1 MRFLTIFILLISLLN
16 AKDRDFYYSF
26 IDSNGKQIP
35 TKTKETIINTLNQLD
50 EVKAIA
56 LDGKLHEAFEKLK
69 IIKDNNKVSLLN
81 SDILI
86 LYSELVIKTNSKQHI
101 NSASN
106 ELEVAINSSLID
118 QEDLLKAYL
127 ILIDLKLNINKV
139 EDARYYA
146 QTVVDIFD
154 DEEAKAKGKISL
166 AKIFK
171 YQKDYKKASKVI
183 FEVLSDTKDKNIASI
198 AANELFDIYL
208 LEGRKEEAS
217 ELMRQLLA
225 TNPSF
230 YSSDY
235 IVANQR
241 VDLLLKLDM
250 TNFAI
255 DILKN
260 LIITSKKDDILE
272 QTKYKLAN
280 LYMSLYDKTDTYLK
294 LAKILYKDI
303 IDNYPKSV
311 NFDNSSMFYD
321 EIKMRQ
327 KAILPNEVADKYP
340 DNEAMQNKALLQE
353 LINNNFNK
361 KYEDVI
367 KMKKIYQDIPKD
379 VLKRFGYENVDELLD
394 ISHLGLIKEYL
405 KEKDCIKLS
414 VILKDLKTDI
424 FKDVIDDDSLKDEF
438 INCIREVPSIENYKQ
453 FKNIFKD
460 TKDLD
465 VYLILEAM
473 ALDVEEID
481 DALFYS
487 SKIEKSKDKEMLKEE
502 FLYKYQILKIDN
514 NTGKLDRFFKN
525 SLENNDLIEA
535 NIEKPIIIDFYYDL
549 YLYLIKE
556 GKEEEA
562 FKILNSLNNKQ
573 NEFKAFVYSPFVE
586 SELSRLLKKQNN
598 FQDAV
603 NYLVLA
609 LEHAKNIKPEDEV
622 KLYYDILTLYDNLGQ
637 KEQKEIYLQKCKNV
651 KIEENFYK
659 NMCNGINP

>member
-81 SDILI
+81 ADILI

-101 NSASN
+101 NSTSN

-208 LEGRKEEAS
+208 LEGRKEEAN
-217 ELMRQLLA
+217 ELMRQILA

-280 LYMSLYDKTDTYLK
+280 LYMKLYDKTDTYLK

-379 VLKRFGYENVDELLD
+379 VLKRFGYENIDELLD

-481 DALFYS
+481 DALYYS

-514 NTGKLDRFFKN
+514 NSGNLDRFFKN
-525 SLENNDLIEA
+525 SLENSYLIEA
-535 NIEKPIIIDFYYDL
+535 NLEKPIIIDFYYDL

-562 FKILNSLNNKQ
+562 FKILNALNNKQ

>member
-81 SDILI
+81 ADILI

-101 NSASN
+101 NSTSN

-280 LYMSLYDKTDTYLK
+280 LYMKLYDKTDTYLK

-514 NTGKLDRFFKN
+514 NSGNLDRFFKN
-525 SLENNDLIEA
+525 SLENSYLIEA
-535 NIEKPIIIDFYYDL
+535 NLEKPIIIDFYYDL

-603 NYLVLA
+603 NYLIQA
-609 LEHAKNIKPEDEV
+609 LQHAKNIKPDVEV

>member
-81 SDILI
+81 ADILI

-280 LYMSLYDKTDTYLK
+280 LYMKLYDKTDTYLK

-465 VYLILEAM
+465 IYLILEAM

-481 DALFYS
+481 DALYYS

-609 LEHAKNIKPEDEV
+609 LEHAKNIKPDDEV

>member
-81 SDILI
+81 ADILI

-101 NSASN
+101 NSTSN

-208 LEGRKEEAS
+208 LEGRKEEAC

-241 VDLLLKLDM
+241 VDLFLKLDM

-280 LYMSLYDKTDTYLK
+280 LYMKLYDKTDTYLK

-303 IDNYPKSV
+303 IDNYPKSE
-311 NFDNSSMFYD
+311 NFDNASMFYD

-327 KAILPNEVADKYP
+327 KAILPNVVADKYP
-340 DNEAMQNKALLQE
+340 ENETMQNKALLQE

-367 KMKKIYQDIPKD
+367 KMKKVYKDIPKD
-379 VLKRFGYENVDELLD
+379 VLKRFGYENVDEILD
-394 ISHLGLIKEYL
+394 MSHLGLIKEYL
-405 KEKDCIKLS
+405 KEEDCIKLS
-414 VILKDLKTDI
+414 YILKDLKTDI
-424 FKDVIDDDSLKDEF
+424 FKDIVNDDSLKQQF
-438 INCIREVPSIENYKQ
+438 ISCMREVPSIENYKQ
-453 FKNIFKD
+453 IKDIFKD

-465 VYLILEAM
+465 IYLILEAM

-481 DALFYS
+481 DALYYS
-487 SKIEKSKDKEMLKEE
+487 SKIEKSKDKEILKEE

-514 NTGKLDRFFKN
+514 NTGKLDKFFKN

-598 FQDAV
+598 FQGAV

-622 KLYYDILTLYDNLGQ
+622 KLYYDILTLYDSLGQ
-637 KEQKEIYLQKCKNV
+637 KEQKEIYLQKCKNIN
-651 KIEENFYK
+651 IEDNFYK
-659 NMCNGINP
+659 NMCNGMNP

>member
-81 SDILI
+81 ADILI

-101 NSASN
+101 NSTSN

-280 LYMSLYDKTDTYLK
+280 LYMKLYDKTDTYLK

-394 ISHLGLIKEYL
+394 MSHLGLIKEYL

-514 NTGKLDRFFKN
+514 NSGKLDRFFKN

-603 NYLVLA
+603 NYLIQA
-609 LEHAKNIKPEDEV
+609 LQHAKNIKPDVEV

>member
-81 SDILI
+81 ADILI

-101 NSASN
+101 NSTSN

-280 LYMSLYDKTDTYLK
+280 LYMKLYDKTDTYLK

-394 ISHLGLIKEYL
+394 MSHLGLIKEYL
-405 KEKDCIKLS
+405 KEEDCIKLS
-414 VILKDLKTDI
+414 YILKDLKTDI
-424 FKDVIDDDSLKDEF
+424 FKDIVNDDNLKQEF
-438 INCIREVPSIENYKQ
+438 ISCMREVPSIENYKQ
-453 FKNIFKD
+453 IKDIFKD
-460 TKDLD
+460 TKELD
-465 VYLILEAM
+465 IYLILEAM

-481 DALFYS
+481 DALYYS
-487 SKIEKSKDKEMLKEE
+487 SKIEKSKDKEILKEE

-514 NTGKLDRFFKN
+514 NTGKLDKFFKN

-637 KEQKEIYLQKCKNV
+637 KEQKEIYLQKCKNIN
-651 KIEENFYK
+651 IEDNFYK
-659 NMCNGINP
+659 NMCNGMNP

>member
-81 SDILI
+81 ADILI

-101 NSASN
+101 NSTSN

-280 LYMSLYDKTDTYLK
+280 LYMKLYDKTDTYLK

-514 NTGKLDRFFKN
+514 NTGKLDKFFKN

-556 GKEEEA
+556 GKEEDA

-609 LEHAKNIKPEDEV
+609 LEHAKNIKPEVEV

>member
-1 MRFLTIFILLISLLN
+1 MRFLTIFILLVSLLN

-208 LEGRKEEAS
+208 LEGRKEEAN
-217 ELMRQLLA
+217 ELMRQILA

-280 LYMSLYDKTDTYLK
+280 LYMKLYDKTDTYLK

-394 ISHLGLIKEYL
+394 MSHLGLIKEYL
-405 KEKDCIKLS
+405 KEEDCIKLS
-414 VILKDLKTDI
+414 YILKDLKTDI
-424 FKDVIDDDSLKDEF
+424 FKDIVNDDNLKQQF
-438 INCIREVPSIENYKQ
+438 ISCMREVPSIENYKQ
-453 FKNIFKD
+453 IKDIFKD

-465 VYLILEAM
+465 IYLILEAM

-481 DALFYS
+481 DALYYS
-487 SKIEKSKDKEMLKEE
+487 SKIEKSKDKEILKEE

-514 NTGKLDRFFKN
+514 NTGKLDKFFKN

-562 FKILNSLNNKQ
+562 FKVLNSLNNKQ

-622 KLYYDILTLYDNLGQ
+622 KLYYDILTLYDSLGQ
-637 KEQKEIYLQKCKNV
+637 KEQKEIYLQKCKNIN
-651 KIEENFYK
+651 IEDNFYK
-659 NMCNGINP
+659 NMCNGMNP

>member
-1 MRFLTIFILLISLLN
+1 MRFLTIFILLVSLLN

-241 VDLLLKLDM
+241 VDLFLKLDM

-280 LYMSLYDKTDTYLK
+280 LYMKLYDKTDTYLK

-481 DALFYS
+481 DALYYS
-487 SKIEKSKDKEMLKEE
+487 SKIEKSKDKEILKEE

-514 NTGKLDRFFKN
+514 NTGKLDKFFKN

-598 FQDAV
+598 FQGAV

-637 KEQKEIYLQKCKNV
+637 KEQKEIYLQKCKNIN
-651 KIEENFYK
+651 IEDNFYK
-659 NMCNGINP
+659 NMCNGMNP

>member
-81 SDILI
+81 ADILI

-101 NSASN
+101 NSTSN

-208 LEGRKEEAS
+208 LEGRKEEAN
-217 ELMRQLLA
+217 ELMRQILA

-241 VDLLLKLDM
+241 VDLFLKLDM

-280 LYMSLYDKTDTYLK
+280 LYMKLYDKTDTYLK

-394 ISHLGLIKEYL
+394 MSHLGLIKEYL
-405 KEKDCIKLS
+405 KEEDCIKLS
-414 VILKDLKTDI
+414 YILKDLKTDI
-424 FKDVIDDDSLKDEF
+424 FKDIVNDDSLKQQF
-438 INCIREVPSIENYKQ
+438 ISCMREVPSIENYKQ
-453 FKNIFKD
+453 IKDIFKD

-465 VYLILEAM
+465 IYLILEAM

-481 DALFYS
+481 DALYYS

-622 KLYYDILTLYDNLGQ
+622 KLYYDILTLYDSLGQ
-637 KEQKEIYLQKCKNV
+637 KEQKEIYLQKCKNIN
-651 KIEENFYK
+651 IEDNFYK
-659 NMCNGINP
+659 NMCNGMNP

>member
-81 SDILI
+81 ADILI

-101 NSASN
+101 NSTSN

-208 LEGRKEEAS
+208 LEGRKEEAN
-217 ELMRQLLA
+217 ELMRQILA

-280 LYMSLYDKTDTYLK
+280 LYMKLYDKTDTYLK

-394 ISHLGLIKEYL
+394 MSHLGLIKEYL
-405 KEKDCIKLS
+405 KEEDCIKLS
-414 VILKDLKTDI
+414 YILKDLKTDI
-424 FKDVIDDDSLKDEF
+424 FKDIVNDDSLKQQF
-438 INCIREVPSIENYKQ
+438 ISCMREVPSIENYKQ
-453 FKNIFKD
+453 IKDIFKD

-465 VYLILEAM
+465 IYLILEAM

-481 DALFYS
+481 DALYYS
-487 SKIEKSKDKEMLKEE
+487 SKIEKSKDKEILKEE

-609 LEHAKNIKPEDEV
+609 
-622 KLYYDILTLYDNLGQ
+622 
-637 KEQKEIYLQKCKNV
+637 
-651 KIEENFYK
+651 
-659 NMCNGINP
+659 

>member
-81 SDILI
+81 ADILI

-101 NSASN
+101 NSTSN

-208 LEGRKEEAS
+208 LEGRKEEAN
-217 ELMRQLLA
+217 ELMRQILA

-280 LYMSLYDKTDTYLK
+280 LYMKLYDKTDTYLK

-424 FKDVIDDDSLKDEF
+424 FKDIVDDDSLKQEF
-438 INCIREVPSIENYKQ
+438 ISCMREVPSIENYKQ

-514 NTGKLDRFFKN
+514 NSGKLDRFFKN

-622 KLYYDILTLYDNLGQ
+622 KLYYDILTLYDNLEQ

>member
-35 TKTKETIINTLNQLD
+35 TKTRETIINTLNQLD

-81 SDILI
+81 ADILI

-101 NSASN
+101 NSTSN

-208 LEGRKEEAS
+208 LEGRKEEAN
-217 ELMRQLLA
+217 ELMRQILA

-280 LYMSLYDKTDTYLK
+280 LYMKLYDKTDTYLK

-394 ISHLGLIKEYL
+394 MSHLGLIKEYL
-405 KEKDCIKLS
+405 KEEDCIKLS
-414 VILKDLKTDI
+414 YILKDLKTDI
-424 FKDVIDDDSLKDEF
+424 FKDIVNDDSLKQE
-438 INCIREVPSIENYKQ
+438 CISCMREVPSIENYKQ
-453 FKNIFKD
+453 IKDIFKD

-465 VYLILEAM
+465 IYLILEAM

-481 DALFYS
+481 DALYYS
-487 SKIEKSKDKEMLKEE
+487 SKIEKSKDKEILKEE

-514 NTGKLDRFFKN
+514 NTGKLDKFFKN

-637 KEQKEIYLQKCKNV
+637 KEQKEIYLQKCKNIN
-651 KIEENFYK
+651 IEDNFYK
-659 NMCNGINP
+659 NMCNGMNP

>member
-81 SDILI
+81 ADILI

-101 NSASN
+101 NSTSN

-280 LYMSLYDKTDTYLK
+280 LYMKLYDKTDTYLK

-379 VLKRFGYENVDELLD
+379 VLKRFGYENIDELLD

-414 VILKDLKTDI
+414 VILKDLKTDM

-609 LEHAKNIKPEDEV
+609 LEHAKNIKPDVEV

-659 NMCNGINP
+659 NMCNGMNP

>member
-81 SDILI
+81 ADILI

-101 NSASN
+101 NSTSN

-183 FEVLSDTKDKNIASI
+183 FEILSDTKDKNIASI

-280 LYMSLYDKTDTYLK
+280 LYMKLYDKTDTYLK

-394 ISHLGLIKEYL
+394 MSHLGLIKEYL
-405 KEKDCIKLS
+405 KEEDCIKLS
-414 VILKDLKTDI
+414 YILKDLKTDI
-424 FKDVIDDDSLKDEF
+424 FKDIVNDDSLKQQF
-438 INCIREVPSIENYKQ
+438 ISCMREVPSIENYKQ
-453 FKNIFKD
+453 IKDIFKD

-465 VYLILEAM
+465 IYLILEAM

-481 DALFYS
+481 DALYYS
-487 SKIEKSKDKEMLKEE
+487 SKIEKSKDKEILKEE

-514 NTGKLDRFFKN
+514 NTGKLDKFFKN

-603 NYLVLA
+603 NYLIQA
-609 LEHAKNIKPEDEV
+609 LQHAKNIKPDVEV
-622 KLYYDILTLYDNLGQ
+622 KLYYDILTLYDNLEQ

>member
-81 SDILI
+81 ADILI

-101 NSASN
+101 NSTSN

-241 VDLLLKLDM
+241 VDLFLKLDM

-280 LYMSLYDKTDTYLK
+280 LYMKLYDKTDTYLK

-502 FLYKYQILKIDN
+502 FLYK
-514 NTGKLDRFFKN
+514 
-525 SLENNDLIEA
+525 
-535 NIEKPIIIDFYYDL
+535 
-549 YLYLIKE
+549 
-556 GKEEEA
+556 
-562 FKILNSLNNKQ
+562 
-573 NEFKAFVYSPFVE
+573 
-586 SELSRLLKKQNN
+586 
-598 FQDAV
+598 
-603 NYLVLA
+603 
-609 LEHAKNIKPEDEV
+609 
-622 KLYYDILTLYDNLGQ
+622 
-637 KEQKEIYLQKCKNV
+637 
-651 KIEENFYK
+651 
-659 NMCNGINP
+659 

>member
-81 SDILI
+81 ADILI

-101 NSASN
+101 NSTSN

-280 LYMSLYDKTDTYLK
+280 LYMKLYDKTDTYLK

-514 NTGKLDRFFKN
+514 NSGNLDRFFKN
-525 SLENNDLIEA
+525 SLENSYLIEA
-535 NIEKPIIIDFYYDL
+535 NLKKPIIIDFYYDF

-562 FKILNSLNNKQ
+562 FKILNALNNKQ

-603 NYLVLA
+603 NHLVLA
-609 LEHAKNIKPEDEV
+609 LQNAKNIKPDVEV

>member
-81 SDILI
+81 ADILI

-101 NSASN
+101 NSTSN

-280 LYMSLYDKTDTYLK
+280 LYMKLYDKTDTYLK

-562 FKILNSLNNKQ
+562 FKILNALNNKQ

-603 NYLVLA
+603 NYLIQA
-609 LEHAKNIKPEDEV
+609 LQHAKNIKPDVEV

>member
-16 AKDRDFYYSF
+16 AEDRDFYYSF

-81 SDILI
+81 ADILI

-101 NSASN
+101 NSTSN

-208 LEGRKEEAS
+208 LEGRKEEAN
-217 ELMRQLLA
+217 ELMRQILA

-280 LYMSLYDKTDTYLK
+280 LYMKLYDKTDTYLK

-514 NTGKLDRFFKN
+514 NSGNLDRFFKN
-525 SLENNDLIEA
+525 SLENNDLFEA

-603 NYLVLA
+603 NHLVLA
-609 LEHAKNIKPEDEV
+609 LQNAKNIKPDVEV

>member
-81 SDILI
+81 ADILI

-101 NSASN
+101 NSTSN

-280 LYMSLYDKTDTYLK
+280 LYMKLYDKTDTYLK

-514 NTGKLDRFFKN
+514 NSGKLDRFFKN

-622 KLYYDILTLYDNLGQ
+622 KLYYDILTLYDSLGQ

-651 KIEENFYK
+651 NIEDNFYK

>member
-81 SDILI
+81 ADILI

-101 NSASN
+101 NSTSN

-280 LYMSLYDKTDTYLK
+280 LYMKLYDKTDTYLK

-514 NTGKLDRFFKN
+514 NTGKLDKFFKN

-609 LEHAKNIKPEDEV
+609 LDHAKNIKPEDEV

-637 KEQKEIYLQKCKNV
+637 KEQKEIYLQKCKNIN
-651 KIEENFYK
+651 IEDNFYK
-659 NMCNGINP
+659 NMCNGMNP

>member
-81 SDILI
+81 ADILI

-101 NSASN
+101 NSTSN

-280 LYMSLYDKTDTYLK
+280 LYMKLYDKTDTYLK

-514 NTGKLDRFFKN
+514 NSGKLDRFFKN

-535 NIEKPIIIDFYYDL
+535 NLEKPIIIDFYYDL

>member
-101 NSASN
+101 NSTSN

-208 LEGRKEEAS
+208 LEGRKEEAN
-217 ELMRQLLA
+217 ELMRQILA

-280 LYMSLYDKTDTYLK
+280 LYMKLYDKTDTYLK

-562 FKILNSLNNKQ
+562 FKILNALNNKQ

-609 LEHAKNIKPEDEV
+609 LEHAKNIKPEVEV

>member
-81 SDILI
+81 ADILI

-101 NSASN
+101 NSTSN

-208 LEGRKEEAS
+208 LEGRKEEAN
-217 ELMRQLLA
+217 ELMRQILA

-280 LYMSLYDKTDTYLK
+280 LYMKLYDKTDTYLK

-481 DALFYS
+481 DALYYS

-622 KLYYDILTLYDNLGQ
+622 KLYYDILTLYDSLGQ
-637 KEQKEIYLQKCKNV
+637 KEQKEIYLQKCKNIN
-651 KIEENFYK
+651 IEDNFYK
-659 NMCNGINP
+659 NMCNGMNP

>member
-1 MRFLTIFILLISLLN
+1 MRFLTIFILLVSLLN

-154 DEEAKAKGKISL
+154 DEEAKSRGKISL

-171 YQKDYKKASKVI
+171 YQKDYKKASKTI
-183 FEVLSDTKDKNIASI
+183 FEVLNSTEDKNIASI

-208 LEGRKEEAS
+208 LEGKKDEAS
-217 ELMRQLLA
+217 ELMRQILL

-250 TNFAI
+250 KTFAI

-260 LIITSKKDDILE
+260 LILTSKKDDVLE

-280 LYMSLYDKTDTYLK
+280 LYMSLYDKTDTYLN

-303 IDNYPKSV
+303 IDNYPKSE
-311 NFDNSSMFYD
+311 NFDNASMFYD

-327 KAILPNEVADKYP
+327 KAILPNVVADKYP
-340 DNEAMQNKALLQE
+340 ENETMQNKALLQE

-367 KMKKIYQDIPKD
+367 KMKKVYKDIPKD

-394 ISHLGLIKEYL
+394 MSHLGLIKEYL
-405 KEKDCIKLS
+405 KEEDCIKLS
-414 VILKDLKTDI
+414 YILKDLKTDI
-424 FKDVIDDDSLKDEF
+424 FKDIVNDDNLKQEF
-438 INCIREVPSIENYKQ
+438 ISCMREVPSIENYKQ
-453 FKNIFKD
+453 IKDIFKD

-465 VYLILEAM
+465 IYLILEAM

-481 DALFYS
+481 DALYYS
-487 SKIEKSKDKEMLKEE
+487 SKIEKSKDKEILKEE

-514 NTGKLDRFFKN
+514 NTAKLDKFFKN

-637 KEQKEIYLQKCKNV
+637 KEQKEIYLQKCKNIN
-651 KIEENFYK
+651 IEDNFYK
-659 NMCNGINP
+659 NMCNGMNP

>member
-81 SDILI
+81 ADILI

-101 NSASN
+101 NSTSN

-208 LEGRKEEAS
+208 LEGRKEEAN
-217 ELMRQLLA
+217 ELMRQILA

-280 LYMSLYDKTDTYLK
+280 LYMKLYDKTDTYLK

-367 KMKKIYQDIPKD
+367 KMKKVYKDIPKD

-394 ISHLGLIKEYL
+394 MSHLGLIKEYL
-405 KEKDCIKLS
+405 KEEDCIKLS
-414 VILKDLKTDI
+414 YILKDLKTDI
-424 FKDVIDDDSLKDEF
+424 FKDIVNDDSLKQQF
-438 INCIREVPSIENYKQ
+438 ISCMREVPSIENYKQ

-609 LEHAKNIKPEDEV
+609 LEHAKNIKPDVEV

>member
-81 SDILI
+81 ADILI

-101 NSASN
+101 NSTSN

-280 LYMSLYDKTDTYLK
+280 LYMKLYDKTDTYLK

-405 KEKDCIKLS
+405 KEEDCIKLS
-414 VILKDLKTDI
+414 YILKDLKTDI
-424 FKDVIDDDSLKDEF
+424 FKDIVNDDSLKQEF
-438 INCIREVPSIENYKQ
+438 ISCMREVPSIENYKQ
-453 FKNIFKD
+453 IKDIFKD

-465 VYLILEAM
+465 IYLILEAM

-481 DALFYS
+481 DALYYS
-487 SKIEKSKDKEMLKEE
+487 SKIEKSKDKEILKEE

-637 KEQKEIYLQKCKNV
+637 KEQKEIYLQKCKNIN
-651 KIEENFYK
+651 IEDNFYK
-659 NMCNGINP
+659 NMCNGMNP

>member
-81 SDILI
+81 ADILI

-101 NSASN
+101 NSTSN

-208 LEGRKEEAS
+208 LEGRKEEAN
-217 ELMRQLLA
+217 ELMRQILA

-250 TNFAI
+250 KTFAI

-280 LYMSLYDKTDTYLK
+280 LYMKLYDKTDTYLK

-394 ISHLGLIKEYL
+394 MSHLGLIKEYL
-405 KEKDCIKLS
+405 KEEDCIKLS
-414 VILKDLKTDI
+414 YILKDLKTDI
-424 FKDVIDDDSLKDEF
+424 FKDIVNDDSLKQQF
-438 INCIREVPSIENYKQ
+438 ISCMREVPSIENYKQ
-453 FKNIFKD
+453 IKDIFKD

-465 VYLILEAM
+465 IYLILEAM

-481 DALFYS
+481 DALYYS

>member
-81 SDILI
+81 ADILI

-101 NSASN
+101 NSTSN

-208 LEGRKEEAS
+208 LEGRKEEAN
-217 ELMRQLLA
+217 ELMRQILA

-250 TNFAI
+250 TNFAM

-280 LYMSLYDKTDTYLK
+280 LYMKLYDKTDTYLK

-394 ISHLGLIKEYL
+394 MSHLGLIKEYL
-405 KEKDCIKLS
+405 KEEDCIKLS
-414 VILKDLKTDI
+414 YILKDLKTDI

-453 FKNIFKD
+453 IKDIFKD

-465 VYLILEAM
+465 IYLILEAM

-481 DALFYS
+481 DALYYS
-487 SKIEKSKDKEMLKEE
+487 LKIEKSKDKEILKEE

-514 NTGKLDRFFKN
+514 NSGNLDRFFKN
-525 SLENNDLIEA
+525 SLENSYLIEA
-535 NIEKPIIIDFYYDL
+535 NLEKPIIIDFYYDL

-562 FKILNSLNNKQ
+562 FKILNALNNKQ

-603 NYLVLA
+603 NYLIQA
-609 LEHAKNIKPEDEV
+609 LQHAKNIKPDVEV

>member
-81 SDILI
+81 ADILI

-101 NSASN
+101 NSTSN

-280 LYMSLYDKTDTYLK
+280 LYMKLYDKTDTYLK

-394 ISHLGLIKEYL
+394 MSHLGLIKEYL
-405 KEKDCIKLS
+405 KEEDCIKLS
-414 VILKDLKTDI
+414 YILKDLKTDI
-424 FKDVIDDDSLKDEF
+424 FKDIVNDDSLKQQF
-438 INCIREVPSIENYKQ
+438 ISCMREVPSIENYKQ
-453 FKNIFKD
+453 IKDIFKD

-465 VYLILEAM
+465 IYLILEAM

-481 DALFYS
+481 DALYYS

-514 NTGKLDRFFKN
+514 NSGKLDRFFKN

-603 NYLVLA
+603 NYLIQA
-609 LEHAKNIKPEDEV
+609 LQHAKNIKPDVEV

>member
-81 SDILI
+81 ADILI

-101 NSASN
+101 NSTSN

-208 LEGRKEEAS
+208 LEGRKEEAN
-217 ELMRQLLA
+217 ELMRQILA

-280 LYMSLYDKTDTYLK
+280 LYMKLYDKTDTYLK

-379 VLKRFGYENVDELLD
+379 VLKRFGYENIDELLD

-481 DALFYS
+481 DALYYS
-487 SKIEKSKDKEMLKEE
+487 SKIEKSKDKEILKEE

-514 NTGKLDRFFKN
+514 NTGKLDKFFKN

-603 NYLVLA
+603 NYLIQA
-609 LEHAKNIKPEDEV
+609 LQHAKNIKPDVEV

>member
-81 SDILI
+81 ADILI

-101 NSASN
+101 NIASN

-280 LYMSLYDKTDTYLK
+280 LYMKLYDKTDTYLK

-327 KAILPNEVADKYP
+327 KAILPNVVADKYP
-340 DNEAMQNKALLQE
+340 ENETMQNKALLQE

-514 NTGKLDRFFKN
+514 NSGNLDRFFKN
-525 SLENNDLIEA
+525 SLENSYLIEA
-535 NIEKPIIIDFYYDL
+535 NLEKPIIIDFYYDL

-609 LEHAKNIKPEDEV
+609 LQNAKNIKPDVEV

>member
-280 LYMSLYDKTDTYLK
+280 LYMKLYDKTDTYLK

-303 IDNYPKSV
+303 IDNYPKSE
-311 NFDNSSMFYD
+311 NFDNASMFYD

-405 KEKDCIKLS
+405 KEEDCIKLS
-414 VILKDLKTDI
+414 YILKDLKTDI
-424 FKDVIDDDSLKDEF
+424 FKDIVNDDSLKQQF
-438 INCIREVPSIENYKQ
+438 ISCMREVPSIENYKQ
-453 FKNIFKD
+453 IKDIFKD

-465 VYLILEAM
+465 IYLILEAM

-514 NTGKLDRFFKN
+514 NSGKLDRFFKN

-562 FKILNSLNNKQ
+562 FKILNALNNKQ

-603 NYLVLA
+603 NYLIQA
-609 LEHAKNIKPEDEV
+609 LQHAKNIKPDVEV

>member
-81 SDILI
+81 ADILI

-101 NSASN
+101 NSTSN

-208 LEGRKEEAS
+208 LEGRKEEAN
-217 ELMRQLLA
+217 ELMRQILA

-280 LYMSLYDKTDTYLK
+280 LYMKLYDKTDTYLK

-487 SKIEKSKDKEMLKEE
+487 SKIEKSKDKEILKEE

-637 KEQKEIYLQKCKNV
+637 KEQKEIYLQKCKNIN
-651 KIEENFYK
+651 IEDNFYK
-659 NMCNGINP
+659 NMCNGMNP

>member
-81 SDILI
+81 ADILI

-101 NSASN
+101 NSTSN

-183 FEVLSDTKDKNIASI
+183 FEILSDTKDKNIASI

-280 LYMSLYDKTDTYLK
+280 LYMKLYDKTDTYLK

-394 ISHLGLIKEYL
+394 MSHLGLIKEYL
-405 KEKDCIKLS
+405 KEEDCIKLS
-414 VILKDLKTDI
+414 YILKDLKTDI
-424 FKDVIDDDSLKDEF
+424 FKDIVNDDSLKQQF
-438 INCIREVPSIENYKQ
+438 ISCMREVPSIENYKQ
-453 FKNIFKD
+453 IKDIFKD

-465 VYLILEAM
+465 IYLILEAM

-514 NTGKLDRFFKN
+514 NSGKLDRFFKN

-598 FQDAV
+598 FQGAV

-622 KLYYDILTLYDNLGQ
+622 KLYYDILTLYDSLGQ
-637 KEQKEIYLQKCKNV
+637 KEQKEIYLQKCKNIN
-651 KIEENFYK
+651 IEDNFYK
-659 NMCNGINP
+659 NMCNGMNP

>member
-81 SDILI
+81 ADILI

-101 NSASN
+101 NSTSN

-280 LYMSLYDKTDTYLK
+280 LYMKLYDKTDTYLK

-514 NTGKLDRFFKN
+514 NSGNLDRFFKN
-525 SLENNDLIEA
+525 SLENSYLIEA
-535 NIEKPIIIDFYYDL
+535 NLEKPIIIDFYYDL

-562 FKILNSLNNKQ
+562 FKILNALNNKQ

-603 NYLVLA
+603 NYLIQA
-609 LEHAKNIKPEDEV
+609 LQHAKNIKPDVEV

>member
-81 SDILI
+81 ADILI

-101 NSASN
+101 NSTSN

-208 LEGRKEEAS
+208 LEGRKEEAN
-217 ELMRQLLA
+217 ELMRQILA

-280 LYMSLYDKTDTYLK
+280 LYMKLYDKTDTYLK

-481 DALFYS
+481 DALYYS
-487 SKIEKSKDKEMLKEE
+487 SKIEKSKDKEILKEE

-514 NTGKLDRFFKN
+514 NTGKLDKFFKN

-622 KLYYDILTLYDNLGQ
+622 KLYYDILTLYDSLGQ
-637 KEQKEIYLQKCKNV
+637 KEQKEIYLQKCKNIN
-651 KIEENFYK
+651 IEDNFYK
-659 NMCNGINP
+659 NMCNGMNP

>member
-81 SDILI
+81 ADILI

-101 NSASN
+101 NSTSN

-280 LYMSLYDKTDTYLK
+280 LYMKLYDKTDTYLK

-394 ISHLGLIKEYL
+394 ISH
-405 KEKDCIKLS
+405 
-414 VILKDLKTDI
+414 
-424 FKDVIDDDSLKDEF
+424 
-438 INCIREVPSIENYKQ
+438 
-453 FKNIFKD
+453 
-460 TKDLD
+460 
-465 VYLILEAM
+465 
-473 ALDVEEID
+473 
-481 DALFYS
+481 
-487 SKIEKSKDKEMLKEE
+487 
-502 FLYKYQILKIDN
+502 
-514 NTGKLDRFFKN
+514 
-525 SLENNDLIEA
+525 
-535 NIEKPIIIDFYYDL
+535 
-549 YLYLIKE
+549 
-556 GKEEEA
+556 
-562 FKILNSLNNKQ
+562 
-573 NEFKAFVYSPFVE
+573 
-586 SELSRLLKKQNN
+586 
-598 FQDAV
+598 
-603 NYLVLA
+603 
-609 LEHAKNIKPEDEV
+609 
-622 KLYYDILTLYDNLGQ
+622 
-637 KEQKEIYLQKCKNV
+637 
-651 KIEENFYK
+651 
-659 NMCNGINP
+659 